1 MTLLILAAGL
11 GTRFKGGIKQLTPIG
26 PKGELIIEYSIYDA
40 IKAGC
45 SKVVFI
51 IRKDIEASFRELIGN
66 KLEKYV
72 KVEYC
77 FQDIKKLPDN
87 IRCDTERTKP
97 WGTVHAVLAA
107 AESINEPFVIIN
119 ADDYYGKNTYSSLF
133 DFLASNKSE
142 NELCMGGF
150 ILKNTLSSSGT
161 VTRGICETD
170 ANGKLLS
177 VTETYKLYKNTN
189 GEIVGERNG
198 IPYTADA
205 DSIVSMNMWGCTPN
219 VLKAFEKHF
228 LNFLSESI
236 KHGTIAS
243 AEYALPMAIDNMI
256 KQDNFS
262 VNVIPTND
270 TWLGITQTE
279 DCEYVRQCFNDM
291 IQSGEYP
298 SPLFE

>member
-1 MTLLILAAGL
+1 
-11 GTRFKGGIKQLTPIG
+11 
-26 PKGELIIEYSIYDA
+26 
-40 IKAGC
+40 
-45 SKVVFI
+45 
-51 IRKDIEASFRELIGN
+51 
-66 KLEKYV
+66 
-72 KVEYC
+72 
-77 FQDIKKLPDN
+77 
-87 IRCDTERTKP
+87 
-97 WGTVHAVLAA
+97 
-107 AESINEPFVIIN
+107 
-119 ADDYYGKNTYSSLF
+119 
-133 DFLASNKSE
+133 
-142 NELCMGGF
+142 
-150 ILKNTLSSSGT
+150 
-161 VTRGICETD
+161 
-170 ANGKLLS
+170 
-177 VTETYKLYKNTN
+177 
-189 GEIVGERNG
+189 
-198 IPYTADA
+198 
-205 DSIVSMNMWGCTPN
+205 MNMWGCTPN